1 MFYENRM
8 SVGNVEHKWVVS
20 NVIIVGNIR
29 HSEQPHIFYVYKV
42 FLTNKA

>member
-29 HSEQPHIFYVYKV
+29 HSEQPHILCLQGF
-42 FLTNKA
+42 FNK

>member
-8 SVGNVEHKWVVS
+8 SVGNVEHKWVVA

-29 HSEQPHIFYVYKV
+29 HSEQPHILCSQGF
-42 FLTNKA
+42 FNK

>member
-8 SVGNVEHKWVVS
+8 SVGNVEQKWVVS

-29 HSEQPHIFYVYKV
+29 RSEQPYILCIQGV
-42 FLTNKA
+42 F